1 MKRVI
6 VAVLL
11 AALIPVASAAA
22 KQPNPKAATNAA
34 HLCKALQAANPSLFK
49 TTYGTNANKSNAY
62 GKCVSAA
69 AKSKRHTH
77 TITLSNIALTSTGTV
92 LTTGTLGCQTTT
104 AGCTLTSSGTVG
116 GPWTGTYTS
125 TFTILWASTLT
136 ISNGAS
142 PTGYCAPA
150 SGTVT
155 LTLTGLGTITKQ
167 ETGTVCEV
175 GPTGV
180 NVAHTF
186 NNGTFTVQ
194 SGTGVFAGA
203 TGSGTTTFSQA
214 PGVSDAVGGIVTGTE
229 TIATLTLKV

>member
-6 VAVLL
+6 VGVLL
-11 AALIPVASAAA
+11 AALVFAAPAAA

-34 HLCKALQAANPSLFK
+34 HLCKALQAANPGLFK
-49 TTYGTNANKSNAY
+49 STYGTNANKSNAY

-69 AKSKRHTH
+69 AKSKRHPG

-92 LTTGTLGCQTTT
+92 LTTGAAGCQFT
-104 AGCTLTSSGTVG
+104 AIGCTLTSSGTVG

-125 TFTILWASTLT
+125 TFTILWASASTY
-136 ISNGAS
+136 SNGV
-142 PTGYCAPA
+142 GGFCAPA
-150 SGTVT
+150 TGTVI

-167 ETGTVCEV
+167 ETGPVCEV
-175 GPTGV
+175 GATGL

-186 NNGTFTVQ
+186 NGTFIVQ

-203 TGSGTTTFSQA
+203 TGSGTTTFNQQ
-214 PGVSDAVGGIVTGTE
+214 PGASDAVGGTVTGTE
-229 TIATLTLKV
+229 TITTLTLKV